1 MSDVNT
7 AAESMGIPAE
17 LVSRSAAARAEAS
30 GSTTEEVLAAWSG
43 GGSVATKPQDVA
55 DTATEDTAPEP
66 EAPPAEA
73 APTEQP
79 APPPAPSREPDE
91 QAPLEIP
98 AASGSPTPA
107 PAPARHATP
116 PVLVG
121 TSDNPW
127 AYVVGAIGL
136 FVAVALLAL
145 VGPSIPVDTPGARTS
160 EIPFSD
166 AAAAG
171 QEVYLDLACASC
183 HTQMVRPVVA
193 DVGLGPVTM
202 SDSNQILGTRRY
214 GPDLSH
220 VGSRITA
227 TQLESII
234 GGSGGHQSHNLSSDD
249 MANLVAYLLESSTAI
264 GDQE

>member
-43 GGSVATKPQDVA
+43 GGSVATK
-55 DTATEDTAPEP
+55 APEP
-66 EAPPAEA
+66 EESEAAAVEEEAEA
-73 APTEQP
+73 APTP
-79 APPPAPSREPDE
+79 APTREPVE
-91 QAPLEIP
+91 QTPLEIP
-98 AASGSPTPA
+98 AAAGLPPSA
-107 PAPARHATP
+107 PAPARPSTP

-136 FVAVALLAL
+136 FIAVVLLAL
-145 VGPSIPVDTPGARTS
+145 VGPSIPADAPGARTS
-160 EIPFSD
+160 EISYSD
-166 AAAAG
+166 AASAG
-171 QEVYLDLACASC
+171 QEVYLSLACASC
-183 HTQMVRPVVA
+183 HTQMVRPVIA

-202 SDSNQILGTRRY
+202 SDSNQVLGTRRY
-214 GPDLSH
+214 GPDLSD
-220 VGSRITA
+220 VGSRVSG

-234 GGSGGHQSHNLSSDD
+234 RGSGGHQGHNLSSDD
-249 MANLVAYLLESSTAI
+249 MANLLAYLLESSTAM
-264 GDQE
+264 GGQ